1 MSLGAKRRRRAERV
15 YHAPELAAGV
25 REDLR
30 GRADDARADDARAE
44 AIAGLRAERARLIEQ
59 LAAVEAALREMG
71 DG

>member
-1 MSLGAKRRRRAERV
+1 MSLGAKRRRREARV

-30 GRADDARADDARAE
+30 GRTDEGRDDTRAE
-44 AIAGLRAERARLIEQ
+44 AIAGRRAERARLLEM
-59 LAAVEAALREMG
+59 LAAVDAALREMG